1 MVICWRRRT
10 QVWFKQDLRLDDHP
24 GLAQAAAAGAP
35 LAPLFCFDPAL
46 YAHLLRAPHGLEGAL
61 RLQIPSALACK
72 GSTTTAQ
79 RRPHSC
85 GPTSASALRVVSV
98 RCMVHAD
105 GSRQPHGKGPP

>member
-1 MVICWRRRT
+1 VVSRWRRRA

-24 GLAQAAAAGAP
+24 GLVQAAAAGAP
-35 LAPLFCFDPAL
+35 LVPLFCFDPAL
-46 YAHLLRAPHGLEGAL
+46 YAHLLRAPHGLEGVL

-98 RCMVHAD
+98 CCMGHAG
-105 GSRQPHGKGPP
+105 GSWQPHCKGPP